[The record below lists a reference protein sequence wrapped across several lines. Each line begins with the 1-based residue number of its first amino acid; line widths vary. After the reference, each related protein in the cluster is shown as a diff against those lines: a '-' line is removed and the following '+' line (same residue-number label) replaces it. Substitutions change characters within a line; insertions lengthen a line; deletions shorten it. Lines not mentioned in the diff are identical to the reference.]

1 MREQLVDSAVQ
12 VRGQPRENV
21 LQVRPRIVPLHLCR
35 LHQTHDDGGALTS
48 KFTAGK

>member
-1 MREQLVDSAVQ
+1 MREQFVDSAVQ
-12 VRGQPRENV
+12 VRWQSREDV
-21 LQVRPRIVPLHLCR
+21 LQVRPRIVPMHLCR